1 MTEAQFVKNHRG
13 VDQGMDPP
21 KALLEGMYRRVK
33 VSPLAEFFFVLDS
46 CWPTRPYRLCLI
58 LCVFALPLDVL
69 SLPPT
74 HLVVAPCSFNAMEH
88 SAESLSS
95 SIT

>member
-13 VDQGMDPP
+13 VDQGLDPP

-33 VSPLAEFFFVLDS
+33 VSPPTAIVLEFTLSLLACS
-46 CWPTRPYRLCLI
+46 CAFSWPTTRMYFTI
-58 LCVFALPLDVL
+58 NVVLCVLCCSRCVL

-74 HLVVAPCSFNAMEH
+74 FRCCRGVG
-88 SAESLSS
+88 
-95 SIT
+95 